1 MNLTMEKLA
10 NMWQNMEQLFP
21 DIKTGKLKWF
31 YNNKNI
37 YQGKDRKS
45 MKKRYYE
52 WCFVC
57 LCQLYIFLTSC
68 VLI

>member
-1 MNLTMEKLA
+1 MEKLA

-45 MKKRYYE
+45 MKKKDITNGVL
-52 WCFVC
+52 CVC
-57 LCQLYIFLTSC
+57 VNCIFF
-68 VLI
+68 